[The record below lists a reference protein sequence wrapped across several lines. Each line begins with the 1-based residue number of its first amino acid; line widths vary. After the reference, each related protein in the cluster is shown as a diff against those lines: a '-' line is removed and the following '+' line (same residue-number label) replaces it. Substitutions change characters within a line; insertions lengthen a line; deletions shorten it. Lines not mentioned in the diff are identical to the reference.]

1 MNSQRMVLVA
11 LLAVALAACSP
22 KQDAAL
28 VDNSPAVATVNGKP
42 ITRDFYEFYVKTVA
56 NKPSSEL
63 TAEQRDQLLDG
74 LVRAYVVAGE
84 ADKDGTTKNPD
95 TVRMLELQRLNFLQ
109 RTLTDKYLKDRGA
122 NEQEL
127 RAEYETQVA
136 RLPKLEYHARHILV
150 ATEPFAAK
158 LVAELEKGAKFE
170 DVAKR
175 ESMDA
180 KENGGDLGWFTPD
193 RMVKPF
199 ADALVALKP
208 GEYTHAPVQTQFGWH
223 IIKLEE
229 TKDLAPPSYE
239 NVKQRVEEMV
249 QQKKIKTYMDG
260 LMTTAKVDK
269 KLEGAAAAAPA
280 APAAAPAE
288 PAPAAGASAP
298 APAASAPPAEKKE

>member
-11 LLAVALAACSP
+11 LLATALAACSP
-22 KQDAAL
+22 KGSQDTAL
-28 VDNSPAVATVNGKP
+28 VDKSPAVATVNGKT
-42 ITRDFYEFYVKTVA
+42 ITKDFYEFYVKTVA

-63 TAEQRDQLLDG
+63 TPEQRDQLLDG
-74 LVRAYVVAGE
+74 LVRAYVVAAE

-95 TVRMLELQRLNFLQ
+95 TIRMLELQRLNFLQ
-109 RTLTDKYLKDRGA
+109 RQLTDKYLKDRSA
-122 NEQEL
+122 TEQEL

-180 KENGGDLGWFTPD
+180 KEQGGDLGWFTPD

-199 ADALVALKP
+199 ADAVVALKP

-229 TKDLAPPSYE
+229 TRDLAPPPFD

-249 QQKKIKTYMDG
+249 QQKKIKSYVDG
-260 LMTTAKVDK
+260 LMTTAKVEK
-269 KLEGAAAAAPA
+269 KLEPEAAAPAAAAPA
-280 APAAAPAE
+280 AE
-288 PAPAAGASAP
+288 GSAP
-298 APAASAPPAEKKE
+298 APAASAPPPAEKKE